1 MKLSYPV
8 AVLLAKIA
16 EREATKLQVPMAIS
30 IADDQGN
37 MIYFGCMDNT
47 LPAGRE
53 IAISKAYTAAI
64 LRMDTRMVGELSN
77 PGKPLYGIQNTH
89 QGRLIL
95 FGGGFPLFDG
105 TQVVGGIGI
114 SGGSVEEDEKVARPV
129 QATFETMMTCAAM
142 ITKIIP
148 RDKSLKVSS
157 DCIEKI
163 IRRKLD
169 KGPSDE
175 HVVLMITGALL
186 LALA

>member
-1 MKLSYPV
+1 M
-8 AVLLAKIA
+8 
-16 EREATKLQVPMAIS
+16 
-30 IADDQGN
+30 
-37 MIYFGCMDNT
+37 
-47 LPAGRE
+47 
-53 IAISKAYTAAI
+53 
-64 LRMDTRMVGELSN
+64 
-77 PGKPLYGIQNTH
+77 
-89 QGRLIL
+89 
-95 FGGGFPLFDG
+95 FDG